1 MNITELLNENPNINI
16 TIKAEELMQFAE
28 YIITKTRQEITSTI
42 KEDITERYLTR
53 AEVCE
58 ALNVTLMTLYNWNK
72 SGYLQAIKIG
82 KTVKYKETDINKL
95 LNH

>member
-1 MNITELLNENPNINI
+1 MDINNLIKENPNINI
-16 TIKAEELMQFAE
+16 TIKADELMQFAE
-28 YIITKTRQEITSTI
+28 YIITKTRQEVTSTL
-42 KEDITERYLTR
+42 KEDIPERYLTR
-53 AEVCE
+53 AEVCK
-58 ALNVTLMTLYNWNK
+58 ALNVTFMTLYNWNK